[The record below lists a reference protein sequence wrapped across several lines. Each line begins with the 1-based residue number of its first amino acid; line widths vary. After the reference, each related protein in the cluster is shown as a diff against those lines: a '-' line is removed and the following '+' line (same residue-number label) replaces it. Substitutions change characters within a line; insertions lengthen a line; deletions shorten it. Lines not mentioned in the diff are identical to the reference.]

1 VNPLRFPLLADENI
15 GPEVVAGLRTRG
27 CDIRTAAEEALLG
40 QPDASVLARAQLQA
54 RVVVTH
60 DRGFGRSAIATVR
73 RLSALSIFGPD
84 TSLRRSFWTSPTR
97 CWRRLSMSS
106 PRFSQLQSGK
116 ARMCGSASESHHR
129 GDDQLIL

>member
-60 DRGFGRSAIATVR
+60 DRGFGRSAIATGTPFVGIVYLRPGHISSTFVLDIADSLLASAVDVQPPFLAIAERQGTDVR
-73 RLSALSIFGPD
+73 VRVRIAPP
-84 TSLRRSFWTSPTR
+84 W
-97 CWRRLSMSS
+97 
-106 PRFSQLQSGK
+106 
-116 ARMCGSASESHHR
+116 
-129 GDDQLIL
+129 